1 MKETNYVVLGLL
13 SESPLTGYQIKRLI
27 DLRFR
32 FFWSESYG
40 QIYPVLAALKA
51 DGLIEEQTN
60 KAPGNRAQKIYRIT
74 ASGVEDLQRWLR
86 QPVVRETV
94 RLEILLKMYFS
105 HLVDANAMIS
115 HLREF
120 QKKHEKELQVMIL
133 VENELKTILDKD
145 LNHAYILQVVSLGKN
160 INKAYTDW
168 SRDTIQF
175 LKGQRTINEGKA
187 DPHRRVKKQEG

>member
-40 QIYPVLAALKA
+40 QIYPTLGALKT
-51 DGLIEEQTN
+51 DGLIDE
-60 KAPGNRAQKIYRIT
+60 IT
-74 ASGVEDLQRWLR
+74 AALPHNRSQRTYGITTAGVEALQHWLR

-105 HLVDANAMIS
+105 HMVDSGVMID
-115 HLREF
+115 HLWQF
-120 QKKHEKELQVMIL
+120 QQKHEKELKVLRL
-133 VENELKTILDKD
+133 VEKELKVIIDAD
-145 LNHAYILQVVSLGKN
+145 PNHAYVLRVVDLGKKVN
-160 INKAYTDW
+160 EAYVQW
-168 SRDTIQF
+168 SRDTIKF
-175 LKGQRTINEGKA
+175 LESEKRMMIEASLSVAGES
-187 DPHRRVKKQEG
+187 E